1 MTVEVSNNLPL
12 TAIVPLKDISLQKN
26 LSANLPSQN
35 PRDFIILDNPIEL
48 ESETFRGKGTFIDIY
63 I

>member
-1 MTVEVSNNLPL
+1 M
-12 TAIVPLKDISLQKN
+12 AIVPLKDISLQKN

-35 PRDFIILDNPIEL
+35 PRDFVILDNPIEL
-48 ESETFRGKGTFIDIY
+48 ESDTFWEKGTFIDIY

>member
-12 TAIVPLKDISLQKN
+12 MAIVPLKDISLQKN
-26 LSANLPSQN
+26 LSTNLPSQN
-35 PRDFIILDNPIEL
+35 PRDFVILDNPIKL
-48 ESETFRGKGTFIDIY
+48 ESDTFRQKGTFIDIY

>member
-12 TAIVPLKDISLQKN
+12 MPIVPLKDISLHKN
-26 LSANLPSQN
+26 LSANLQSQN
-35 PRDFIILDNPIEL
+35 PRDFVILDNPIEL
-48 ESETFRGKGTFIDIY
+48 ESDTFREKGTFIDIY

>member
-26 LSANLPSQN
+26 LSANLPSHN
-35 PRDFIILDNPIEL
+35 PRDFVSLDNPIEL
-48 ESETFRGKGTFIDIY
+48 EPDTFREKGRFIDIY